1 MSTLLGGGPRLSAAG
16 LATLADVP
24 GVRNVYLEVWLSMH
38 EDLEKKWREF
48 FQERCA
54 YLGEDII
61 EKSVAMLGQILHRYL
76 KSGLADT
83 NFSKGLASG
92 NLYTY
97 RQRLA
102 EMLLYDRL
110 VRDGFQLRSKD
121 EGPDFIASKGGK
133 TVCIEL
139 TTPEPGSQ
147 VAASN
152 VEIQSRLYPDPE
164 DALAYMNDCL
174 LRVTGSLREK
184 KSQIQRWN
192 NKGVLASG
200 DVVVIVVNEANLWP
214 EDLCLVGH
222 GDPLKGQSG
231 EPLVLEAAYGRF
243 IRFWRLSESGSVVS
257 EQWKHHLSTFSRK
270 PAPIPLGAFIGTDW
284 SEVSGFMSMNLREEY
299 VANIA
304 IYSGVID
311 GSVTVHNDN
320 ADNPLASGLVRTA
333 NCFRGKDIIKSPIG
347 VAPDLG

>member
-1 MSTLLGGGPRLSAAG
+1 
-16 LATLADVP
+16 
-24 GVRNVYLEVWLSMH
+24 MH
-38 EDLEKKWREF
+38 EDLEKKWRAF

-61 EKSVAMLGQILHRYL
+61 EKSVAMLGRILRRYL

-110 VRDGFQLRSKD
+110 VRDGFQLRSRDK
-121 EGPDFIASKGGK
+121 GPDFIASKGGH

-147 VAASN
+147 VSASN
-152 VEIQSRLYPDPE
+152 VDIQSRLCPDPE

-174 LRVTGSLREK
+174 LRVTGPLMEK

-192 NKGVLASG
+192 DKGLLASG

-214 EDLCLVGH
+214 EDLCLVGY

-231 EPLVLEAAYGRF
+231 EPLVFEAAYGRF
-243 IRFWRLSESGSVVS
+243 IRFWGLSETGSVVS
-257 EQWKHHLSTFSRK
+257 EQWQHHRSTLNRK
-270 PAPIPLGAFIGTDW
+270 PASIPLGAFMGTDW

-299 VANIA
+299 VANIV
-304 IYSGVID
+304 IYRGVID

-320 ADNPLASGLVRTA
+320 ADKPLASGLVRTGH
-333 NCFRGKDIIKSPIG
+333 CSRGKKIIRSPIS